1 MDANYGTL
9 LWGDGKGNFTTASQD
24 QLGWSIKGCI
34 RDVIKIKNK
43 NKQSTLLIGINNS
56 SPLLYTY

>member
-9 LWGDGKGNFTTASQD
+9 LWGDGKGNFTAASQD
-24 QLGWSIKGCI
+24 QIGWSIKGCI